1 MAGVGD
7 MLAISSLL
15 GGGDRDDDERAS
27 SSAAATGASNSN
39 PAAIYVGKDDG
50 VPVPAVKRGGIRARA
65 DPKAVWDASELEDDF
80 DFDDDDDDGG
90 GGGDG
95 DGGFALKTP
104 KYEFLYKQAVS
115 TADAFLGMA
124 HNKDPGTRSCE
135 DVVMKMYLPGTTAMR
150 DLDLD
155 VQKDRLRLR
164 SALYKLSVYLPHV
177 VDPDAGKAEWDA
189 ARECLKVTMPI
200 AEEDG
205 EW

>member
-1 MAGVGD
+1 MAGLSD

-15 GGGDRDDDERAS
+15 GGGDPDDDERPS
-27 SSAAATGASNSN
+27 SSAAAGASNSN
-39 PAAIYVGKDDG
+39 PGAIYCGKDDG
-50 VPVPAVKRGGIRARA
+50 VPVPAVKRGPSTRGPRS

-80 DFDDDDDDGG
+80 DFDDDDD
-90 GGGDG
+90 GGDG
-95 DGGFALKTP
+95 DDGFSLKTP

-205 EW
+205 VW

>member
-27 SSAAATGASNSN
+27 SSAATGASTSN

-205 EW
+205 VW